1 MLCIMCGD
9 VQIIR
14 KYSNKKT
21 KFVGRL
27 QGLQA
32 YQAHTIESALALTV
46 KNEWHIIDAP
56 QHFSKTYGFVMAW
69 GGQKLHSW
77 ICHWMKTW
85 ELPKLMKGQH
95 AKVFTLLS
103 DPMVAAELQEYM
115 CGPWIQ
121 KNLQPSWQ
129 TNLYLQW
136 LINIC
141 ATLLTMKCLM
151 VWRNI
156 WSMNCS
162 QRYILKLGG
171 VSLCRKQA
179 DGCTMKVSSI
189 SHTKGSLFWWTRLWW
204 CCHLSPKHIYYN
216 FQELWAKTHPSC
228 SGWCWDIASCATRKL
243 CWASVGTHGSQWD
256 DISSKW
262 CNWKSWVMGDKHCL
276 RKKGVGWEL
285 HMSSCISSTSSWLD
299 KASEILEYGK
309 SMVVSELESFLSS
322 R

>member
-32 YQAHTIESALALTV
+32 YQAHTIESALSLTV

-56 QHFSKTYGFVMAW
+56 QHVAKTYGFVMAW

-141 ATLLTMKCLM
+141 ATLLT
-151 VWRNI
+151 
-156 WSMNCS
+156 
-162 QRYILKLGG
+162 
-171 VSLCRKQA
+171 
-179 DGCTMKVSSI
+179 
-189 SHTKGSLFWWTRLWW
+189 
-204 CCHLSPKHIYYN
+204 CHLSPKHIYYN

-243 CWASVGTHGSQWD
+243 CWASVGTHSSQWD

-262 CNWKSWVMGDKHCL
+262 CNWISWVMGDKHCL

-299 KASEILEYGK
+299 KANEILEYGK
-309 SMVVSELESFLSS
+309 NHGGFWTGELFVKQVRLSEFQNWS
-322 R
+322 